1 MLLNEIYS
9 WQEDEI
15 KEKTELLFSG
25 KLMSRT
31 EDVSC
36 LMNGRCPYPTEDK
49 CMLCKYSIPTT
60 FSLAMAGDELKRLL
74 TEFGRTNAED
84 VIDRINLTYQ
94 IGKLVMILKEAIDR
108 FGYEYIETYIDY
120 KEINE
125 LIKKE
130 TPNMIFLEEIQNDR
144 R

>member
-1 MLLNEIYS
+1 MLFRS
-9 WQEDEI
+9 
-15 KEKTELLFSG
+15 
-25 KLMSRT
+25 
-31 EDVSC
+31 
-36 LMNGRCPYPTEDK
+36 
-49 CMLCKYSIPTT
+49 
-60 FSLAMAGDELKRLL
+60 KRLL

>member
-1 MLLNEIYS
+1 MYIVQIFYPDN
-9 WQEDEI
+9 
-15 KEKTELLFSG
+15 LF
-25 KLMSRT
+25 
-31 EDVSC
+31 
-36 LMNGRCPYPTEDK
+36 
-49 CMLCKYSIPTT
+49 
-60 FSLAMAGDELKRLL
+60 ELKRLL
-74 TEFGRTNAED
+74 SELERTNEED
-84 VIDRINLTYQ
+84 VIDRISLTYQ
-94 IGKLVMILKEAIDR
+94 IGKLVIILKEAIDR

>member
-1 MLLNEIYS
+1 
-9 WQEDEI
+9 
-15 KEKTELLFSG
+15 
-25 KLMSRT
+25 
-31 EDVSC
+31 
-36 LMNGRCPYPTEDK
+36 
-49 CMLCKYSIPTT
+49 
-60 FSLAMAGDELKRLL
+60 
-74 TEFGRTNAED
+74 
-84 VIDRINLTYQ
+84 
-94 IGKLVMILKEAIDR
+94 MILKEAIDR